1 MKPRSSAQHMLW
13 SALMC
18 NKRALIR
25 AEAELAEH
33 EWVQRLRLVALIG
46 TSVQTY
52 QVSDRRFNPVLQP
65 LFLCSFFFGR
75 LMCIIIMCKE
85 IFNSRKWSKTA
96 ALPRLMYCRDRPMVT
111 SPHNVGWANSSG
123 LFSSQSPHGPPAGR
137 IEDIK

>member
-1 MKPRSSAQHMLW
+1 MLW

-65 LFLCSFFFGR
+65 LFLCSFFFR
-75 LMCIIIMCKE
+75 Q
-85 IFNSRKWSKTA
+85 T
-96 ALPRLMYCRDRPMVT
+96 YVH
-111 SPHNVGWANSSG
+111 HNYVQGNIQ
-123 LFSSQSPHGPPAGR
+123 L
-137 IEDIK
+137 